1 MENSTAFIFIAEDDM
16 EGQRLDSLLSDLI
29 PEISRSRIQ
38 RLIEEGKVSL
48 NGVIILKKNTRVFE
62 GDKIEAMISPLEEP
76 SPEPEDL
83 PLNVVYEDKDI
94 IIINKEKG
102 MVVHPGP
109 GNYKGTLVN
118 ALLYHYKDQ
127 LSTVNGIQRPGIVHR
142 LDKDT
147 SGLLVCAKNND
158 AHEFLNKE
166 FAARRVKK
174 VYETICLDNFKE
186 DRGVISEGIKRDDKS
201 RLKMTVSPEGREA
214 VTEYEVLKRFLKYT
228 YLKATLITG
237 RTHQIRV
244 HMAYIKH
251 PVLGDQLYGP
261 KKDSVNVKGQVLHS
275 KILGFIHPA
284 TGEYLEV
291 DSSLPDE
298 FLKVLKKLENIFPT

>member
-83 PLNVVYEDKDI
+83 PLDVVYEDKDI

-158 AHEFLNKE
+158 AHEFLTKE
-166 FAARRVKK
+166 FAERV
-174 VYETICLDNFKE
+174 C
-186 DRGVISEGIKRDDKS
+186 
-201 RLKMTVSPEGREA
+201 
-214 VTEYEVLKRFLKYT
+214 
-228 YLKATLITG
+228 
-237 RTHQIRV
+237 
-244 HMAYIKH
+244 
-251 PVLGDQLYGP
+251 
-261 KKDSVNVKGQVLHS
+261 
-275 KILGFIHPA
+275 
-284 TGEYLEV
+284 
-291 DSSLPDE
+291 
-298 FLKVLKKLENIFPT
+298 